1 MEIRDKIKA
10 VFVKVLKVDESVYV
24 EDLAVGDIPE
34 WDSVNHVRLL
44 QEVEDYF
51 EISIDIADAIDI
63 EDITD
68 LEMTVKK
75 YIN

>member
-1 MEIRDKIKA
+1 MRERIKE
-10 VFVKVLKVDESVYV
+10 VFSKVLKVDKSIYS

-44 QEVEDYF
+44 QEIEDYF
-51 EISIDIADAIDI
+51 EISIDVADAIDI
-63 EDITD
+63 EDICD

-75 YIN
+75 YTNQ

>member
-1 MEIRDKIKA
+1 MEIRDKIKS

-24 EDLAVGDIPE
+24 DDLAVGDIPE

-44 QEVEDYF
+44 QEVEDHF